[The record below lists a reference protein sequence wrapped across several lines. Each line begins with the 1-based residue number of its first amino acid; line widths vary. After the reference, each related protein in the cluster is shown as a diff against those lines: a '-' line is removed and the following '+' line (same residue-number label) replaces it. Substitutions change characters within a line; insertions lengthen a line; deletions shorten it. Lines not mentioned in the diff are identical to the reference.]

1 MNIQDIENSENEQLQ
16 TRRQEILEDFDMLS
30 TAQVTDEEYW
40 RVWHALN
47 RMLTLIEQELRM
59 RGIL

>member
-1 MNIQDIENSENEQLQ
+1 MNIQDIQDSENEQLQ

-59 RGIL
+59 RGII

>member
-1 MNIQDIENSENEQLQ
+1 MNIQDIQDSENEQLQ

-47 RMLTLIEQELRM
+47 RMLTLIEQELRE
-59 RGIL
+59 RGII

>member
-1 MNIQDIENSENEQLQ
+1 MNIQDIQDSENEQLQ

>member
-47 RMLTLIEQELRM
+47 RMLTLIEQELRE
-59 RGIL
+59 RGII

>member
-59 RGIL
+59 RGII